1 MKKDDSASIYDSGN
15 GGKITAVIFL
25 LAALAVT
32 LMTACFPVYL
42 YSADPLKNYTIDHIY
57 FKFPHSVENALV
69 SRYKP
74 LLHFKSGEVFNYRH
88 IRKSMDNIYKVGS
101 FDNIEVTVQKKPGSK
116 VDIYFNISYKYLVRD
131 IKVAIKDTAD
141 TDEYPILITG
151 FSKKEVKKA
160 IFSLRKDTY
169 FEEDKLDDA
178 VREVN
183 GFLNSRGYFNPKV
196 THSVFKNTRDFT
208 AAVKI
213 VIETGR
219 QTVVN
224 RLDFT
229 VTPPEHRKRISR
241 YFITGPNPGI
251 YVPFQL
257 NEKIEKA
264 KRFLRQQGYYFP
276 EITVKEEFPDPSRLR
291 VNLDIRVNYGE
302 RYVFKFV
309 GMNKKTDLIS
319 SIWGKKV
326 FEKWAE
332 GESKARILYY
342 LKNKGYLN
350 AEVTSRIEKS
360 DSVKTIR
367 FFVDK
372 KQKYALG
379 KVYFQGNTSVPEQRL
394 RKIIKTDDL
403 VFDKLFHLRLDPLI
417 IDQAVVRFYYILQ
430 GFPSPQVR
438 LQPDFHTRKADI
450 RFVIDEGKQFRV
462 ESILFEGNRFF
473 NSRAL
478 YAFIQTRTN
487 RPFVQQKLAED
498 IERLKTIYHSYGF
511 DNIEITVDI
520 SPGTEKSI
528 LVHIKEGKQYRL
540 GSLVVTGASSS
551 QRKLLETLFPLKKGD
566 PFDEIKIESFKTDIE
581 NKAIFNRFKIVKIER
596 APDIIDVLI
605 NVNPD
610 SSKYYGFGI
619 GWEERKDFRVT
630 VEYQERNIFNSYSTL
645 SFMVQYGLNE
655 RRGVLS
661 YDTPYFFR
669 GPLNSSFRIWVD
681 KEIYPSYEFN
691 RYGVGETLIK
701 KLTPNSYLLGAL
713 SWYRTELTELEIS
726 PYGVDELDDPFDTT
740 ALNLSYVRERRD
752 DTFNPTQGSFFSS
765 SLKLGLPVF
774 EKNYSFIKFLWRYQ
788 KNFKIL
794 SNGTFAASV
803 RNGLASGDMSITE
816 RFFAG
821 GFNTFRGTGRD
832 RLGPRDPGT
841 GKPRG
846 GNAFILFNFE
856 TTFPI
861 LILPISD
868 FYYSIFAD
876 VGNVYEK
883 VKYISFKHL
892 ESAVGFS
899 LKYKTTMGP
908 LRFDVAWNVRT
919 GKPEFHIGIGN
930 VF

>member
-101 FDNIEVTVQKKPGSK
+101 FNNIEVTVQKKPGSK

-131 IKVAIKDTAD
+131 IKVAIKDTPDAG
-141 TDEYPILITG
+141 EYPILIIG

-224 RLDFT
+224 RLDFI
-229 VTPPEHRKRISR
+229 VTPPELRKKISR

-276 EITVKEEFPDPSRLR
+276 EITVKEEFPDPSRSR
-291 VNLDIRVNYGE
+291 VNLDVRVNYGE

-319 SIWGKKV
+319 SIWEKKV

-350 AEVTSRIEKS
+350 AEVTSKIEEK
-360 DSVKTIR
+360 DSVKTIT

-403 VFDKLFHLRLDPLI
+403 VFDKLFHLRLGPLI
-417 IDQAVVRFYYILQ
+417 VDQAVVRFYYILQ

-438 LQPDFHTRKADI
+438 LQPDFHTHKADI

-487 RPFVQQKLAED
+487 RPFVQQKLTED
-498 IERLKTIYHSYGF
+498 I
-511 DNIEITVDI
+511 
-520 SPGTEKSI
+520 P
-528 LVHIKEGKQYRL
+528 
-540 GSLVVTGASSS
+540 
-551 QRKLLETLFPLKKGD
+551 LL
-566 PFDEIKIESFKTDIE
+566 
-581 NKAIFNRFKIVKIER
+581 
-596 APDIIDVLI
+596 
-605 NVNPD
+605 
-610 SSKYYGFGI
+610 
-619 GWEERKDFRVT
+619 RV
-630 VEYQERNIFNSYSTL
+630 
-645 SFMVQYGLNE
+645 
-655 RRGVLS
+655 
-661 YDTPYFFR
+661 
-669 GPLNSSFRIWVD
+669 
-681 KEIYPSYEFN
+681 
-691 RYGVGETLIK
+691 
-701 KLTPNSYLLGAL
+701 
-713 SWYRTELTELEIS
+713 
-726 PYGVDELDDPFDTT
+726 
-740 ALNLSYVRERRD
+740 
-752 DTFNPTQGSFFSS
+752 
-765 SLKLGLPVF
+765 
-774 EKNYSFIKFLWRYQ
+774 
-788 KNFKIL
+788 
-794 SNGTFAASV
+794 
-803 RNGLASGDMSITE
+803 
-816 RFFAG
+816 
-821 GFNTFRGTGRD
+821 
-832 RLGPRDPGT
+832 
-841 GKPRG
+841 
-846 GNAFILFNFE
+846 
-856 TTFPI
+856 
-861 LILPISD
+861 
-868 FYYSIFAD
+868 
-876 VGNVYEK
+876 
-883 VKYISFKHL
+883 
-892 ESAVGFS
+892 
-899 LKYKTTMGP
+899 
-908 LRFDVAWNVRT
+908 
-919 GKPEFHIGIGN
+919 
-930 VF
+930 